1 MVEHPEGAVG
11 LKDSIYVFLKP
22 RLPIIVP
29 QRSDQPIWMGTGK
42 LQNTNQTSGMVGRSN
57 ACSAIASED
66 KRAKRSS
73 SAGSI
78 GDAFVGRQARSIGAV
93 G

>member
-1 MVEHPEGAVG
+1 M
-11 LKDSIYVFLKP
+11 KDNVYVFLKP

-29 QRSDQPIWMGTGK
+29 QHSDQPVWMGTGK

-66 KRAKRSS
+66 KRDKRRY

-78 GDAFVGRQARSIGAV
+78 GYAFAGRRARSVGAV
-93 G
+93 E

>member
-1 MVEHPEGAVG
+1 M
-11 LKDSIYVFLKP
+11 KDSIYVFLKP

-29 QRSDQPIWMGTGK
+29 QRSGHPVWMGTGK

-66 KRAKRSS
+66 KRAKRRS

-78 GDAFVGRQARSIGAV
+78 GYAFGGWQVRSVGAV

>member
-1 MVEHPEGAVG
+1 

-29 QRSDQPIWMGTGK
+29 QRSDQPVWIGTGK
-42 LQNTNQTSGMVGRSN
+42 LQNTNQNSGMVGRSN

-66 KRAKRSS
+66 KRAKRRSW
-73 SAGSI
+73 SI
-78 GDAFVGRQARSIGAV
+78 GDAFGGRRAHSVGAV

>member
-1 MVEHPEGAVG
+1 

-22 RLPIIVP
+22 RLLIIVP
-29 QRSDQPIWMGTGK
+29 QRSDQPVWMGTGK
-42 LQNTNQTSGMVGRSN
+42 LQNTKQTSGMVGRSN

-66 KRAKRSS
+66 KRAKRRSS
-73 SAGSI
+73 VGSI
-78 GDAFVGRQARSIGAV
+78 GDAFSGRQARSVGAA

>member
-1 MVEHPEGAVG
+1 MVEHPEGAIG
-11 LKDSIYVFLKP
+11 LKDNVYVFLKP

-29 QRSDQPIWMGTGK
+29 QHSDQPVWMGTGK

-66 KRAKRSS
+66 KRAIRRS
-73 SAGSI
+73 SAGSN
-78 GDAFVGRQARSIGAV
+78 GDAFSGWQACSAGAV